1 MANKLDNLKKA
12 KPFVKNDP
20 RINKEGRP
28 KKLPHLEELLA
39 NVLGEEKDGKTA
51 AEAILMAL
59 RLKATK
65 GDVRAAEVLLERA
78 FGKVK
83 QPIENSGETKQII
96 EFIGGYPSTP
106 KNTSSE
112 PS

>member
-12 KPFVKNDP
+12 KPFTKNDP

-59 RLKATK
+59 RGKATR
-65 GDVRAAEVLLERA
+65 GDVRAAEVLLDRA

-83 QPIENSGETKQII
+83 QD
-96 EFIGGYPSTP
+96 IGIGNIDDKVITVELFSNGN
-106 KNTSSE
+106 KG
-112 PS
+112 

>member
-12 KPFVKNDP
+12 KPFTKNDP
-20 RINKEGRP
+20 RINKKGRP
-28 KKLPHLEELLA
+28 TKLPHLEALLA

-59 RLKATK
+59 RGKATR
-65 GDVRAAEVLLERA
+65 GDVRAAEVLLDRA

-83 QPIENSGETKQII
+83 QDLG
-96 EFIGGYPSTP
+96 IGNIDDKVITVELFSNGN
-106 KNTSSE
+106 KG
-112 PS
+112 

>member
-12 KPFVKNDP
+12 KPFTKNDP
-20 RINKEGRP
+20 RINKKGRP
-28 KKLPHLEELLA
+28 PKLPHLEALLA

-51 AEAILMAL
+51 AEAILIAL
-59 RLKATK
+59 RGKATR

-83 QPIENSGETKQII
+83 QDLG
-96 EFIGGYPSTP
+96 IGNIDDKVITVELFSNGN
-106 KNTSSE
+106 KG
-112 PS
+112 

>member
-12 KPFVKNDP
+12 KPFTKNDP
-20 RINKEGRP
+20 RINKNGRP
-28 KKLPHLEELLA
+28 PKLPHLEALLA

-59 RLKATK
+59 RMKATK
-65 GDVRAAEVLLERA
+65 GDVRAAEVLLDRA

-83 QPIENSGETKQII
+83 QDIDQNVKIVAPELTKKEIQA
-96 EFIGGYPSTP
+96 FRNKYDNGY
-106 KNTSSE
+106 
-112 PS
+112 

>member
-12 KPFVKNDP
+12 KPFTKNDP
-20 RINKEGRP
+20 RINKKGRP
-28 KKLPHLEELLA
+28 PKLPHLEALLA

-59 RLKATK
+59 RGKATR
-65 GDVRAAEVLLERA
+65 GDVRAAEVLLDRA

-83 QPIENSGETKQII
+83 QDIGLTGADGEKLFPEWLTNSIPKEAKGE
-96 EFIGGYPSTP
+96 S
-106 KNTSSE
+106 
-112 PS
+112 